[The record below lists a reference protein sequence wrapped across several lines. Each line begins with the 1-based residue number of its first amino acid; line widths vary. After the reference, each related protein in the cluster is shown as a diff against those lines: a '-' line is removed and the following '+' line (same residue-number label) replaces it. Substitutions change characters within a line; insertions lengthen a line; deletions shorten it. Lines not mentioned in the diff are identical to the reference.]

1 MVPSQLKQSDARHA
15 LPVLNVPSTQ
25 SPLDDRAIS
34 QLESLLPDYI
44 RARRWY
50 RAKTRTIE
58 SVRIESTLP
67 LPGSKSYVV
76 ITQLHYEGGNADN
89 YVLAIRF
96 GDAAEGKRPGDGSD
110 LIATYRTSAGE
121 EGNVSD
127 AIFDADFRK
136 RLLEA
141 FAEETQL
148 AMNGGGL
155 F

>member
-1 MVPSQLKQSDARHA
+1 MVSSQLKHSDGGQA

-25 SPLDDRAIS
+25 SPLDDGAIS

-44 RARRWY
+44 RTRRWY

-76 ITQLHYEGGNADN
+76 ITRFQYEDGNADN

-96 GDAAEGKRPGDGSD
+96 GDAAEGKR
-110 LIATYRTSAGE
+110 
-121 EGNVSD
+121 
-127 AIFDADFRK
+127 
-136 RLLEA
+136 
-141 FAEETQL
+141 
-148 AMNGGGL
+148 
-155 F
+155 